1 MNPNKQSLEYDGF
14 YNYTDCK
21 AWNIYERLVQSR
33 GSDSKQSCLLYK
45 WLLKEPICPWYD
57 LCVK

>member
-45 WLLKEPICPWYD
+45 
-57 LCVK
+57 